1 MSECYFI
8 DQDFHRWYPPRD
20 LSVESIPNR
29 KSKILSSPEFIRG
42 VNLKCWLNIWA
53 AIVSAMHSPKPDRML
68 SFFASTK
75 AMTGDSMTSCSG
87 DLLIRKSQ

>member
-1 MSECYFI
+1 MSQLHKLSECYFL

-42 VNLKCWLNIWA
+42 VNLKFKYLGC
-53 AIVSAMHSPKPDRML
+53 DRFCHAL
-68 SFFASTK
+68 P
-75 AMTGDSMTSCSG
+75 
-87 DLLIRKSQ
+87 